1 MDNHIDVPAIVPA
14 PAFVK
19 DLEVYDRISDPMQAI
34 KTLGAAIF
42 KSGLFGCDRME
53 QGEVLAMECLAQRK
67 SPLELNRTYHFIE
80 GRLAIRADALLAK
93 YLVAGGQVEWMERS
107 GEKVVARFYRG
118 ATSAVITHTLQ
129 EHVSNGNAV
138 SSKTKEL
145 KDNWRKWPRQMLTAR
160 VISEGVR
167 LIAPDCC
174 FGSYVAE
181 EIQDAMPA
189 KPGRTLES
197 VIPADLHERAI
208 GLLIEMGKLIE
219 GQSLSDVDADFA
231 GALVKKP
238 DSFIAAARMQK

>member
-1 MDNHIDVPAIVPA
+1 MDNPIEVRHDVA

-19 DLEVYDRISDPMQAI
+19 DLEVYDRINDPMQAV

-93 YLVAGGQVEWMERS
+93 YLVAGGQVEWVERTP
-107 GEKVVARFYRG
+107 EKVVARFYRG

-129 EHVSNGNAV
+129 EHVANGNAV

-181 EIQDAMPA
+181 EIQDATPA
-189 KPGRTLES
+189 KPARTLES

-208 GLLIEMGKLIE
+208 GLLIEMGKLTE
-219 GQSLSDVDADFA
+219 GQTLADVDADFA

>member
-1 MDNHIDVPAIVPA
+1 MDNPIDVPAIVPLQ
-14 PAFVK
+14 AFVK
-19 DLEVYDRISDPMQAI
+19 DLEVYDRINDPMQAV

-107 GEKVVARFYRG
+107 VEKVVARFYRG
-118 ATSAVITHTLQ
+118 ATSAIITHTLQ

-181 EIQDAMPA
+181 EIQDATPA
-189 KPGRTLES
+189 RQMADLAR
-197 VIPADLHERAI
+197 VIPEDLHPQAI
-208 GLLIEMGKLIE
+208 ALLIDMGKLTD
-219 GQSLSDVDADFA
+219 GQTLADLEPSYA
-231 GALVKKP
+231 AMLAKKP
-238 DSFIAAARMQK
+238 DSFLAAARMQK